1 MKPEVFSQELRTGK
15 GNFLGLRRGIVGL
28 AMVASGSMGLITL
41 YQMGI
46 IKHLPEPPLPG
57 LDADRVDAS
66 AEAYS
71 RFSTPDGILGLG
83 NYAVTM
89 GLAAMGGQDRAQKQP
104 WIPLVLATKV
114 AFDLSQAIRLFF
126 DQKSKYH
133 AFCSWCLLAAG
144 TTLATVPLVI
154 PETYAALRQLIRQ
167 RKAALS
173 SKREEKQKKY
183 IVQPTRKGT
192 YHGTT

>member
-1 MKPEVFSQELRTGK
+1 MKPEVLSQELRTGS
-15 GNFLGLRRGIVGL
+15 GNFLGLRRGIVGM

-57 LDADRVDAS
+57 LDADKVDAS

-71 RFSTPDGILGLG
+71 RFSTPDGVLGLG

-89 GLAAMGGQDRAQKQP
+89 GLAAMGGKYRAQKQP
-104 WIPLVLATKV
+104 WIPLMLAAKV
-114 AFDLSQAIRLFF
+114 AFDLSQGIRLFF
-126 DQKSKYH
+126 DQRSKYH

-144 TTLATVPLVI
+144 STVATVPLVI
-154 PETYAALRQLIRQ
+154 PETYAAIRQLVG
-167 RKAALS
+167 KT
-173 SKREEKQKKY
+173 KVK
-183 IVQPTRKGT
+183 
-192 YHGTT
+192 